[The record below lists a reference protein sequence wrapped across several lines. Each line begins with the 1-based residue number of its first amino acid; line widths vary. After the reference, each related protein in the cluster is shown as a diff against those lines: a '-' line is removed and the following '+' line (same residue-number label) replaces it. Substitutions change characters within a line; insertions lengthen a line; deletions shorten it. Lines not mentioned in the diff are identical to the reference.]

1 MIGKKPNHTIISYKN
16 LRRLIG
22 ILAISL
28 PLICLAGS
36 LFTKYPLQPSI
47 SHCYYTNVRDVFI
60 GILIGVS
67 ITGFLGFGIAICP
80 CICLNDPK
88 MNVGFFNLNPS
99 ISNAIHL
106 SCAILFFALLAI
118 NSIFLFTQTTK
129 PKSMS
134 KNKKA
139 RNLLFIIC
147 GIIILLSLLA
157 LLIVRIVLGETEF
170 NSKPIVFFIESA
182 MLFAF
187 GISWL
192 VKGET
197 MWRDVVPIKD
207 INETIGTIKS
217 TS

>member
-1 MIGKKPNHTIISYKN
+1 MF
-16 LRRLIG
+16 LITYDG
-22 ILAISL
+22 YNKVDYWL
-28 PLICLAGS
+28 
-36 LFTKYPLQPSI
+36 
-47 SHCYYTNVRDVFI
+47 TN
-60 GILIGVS
+60 